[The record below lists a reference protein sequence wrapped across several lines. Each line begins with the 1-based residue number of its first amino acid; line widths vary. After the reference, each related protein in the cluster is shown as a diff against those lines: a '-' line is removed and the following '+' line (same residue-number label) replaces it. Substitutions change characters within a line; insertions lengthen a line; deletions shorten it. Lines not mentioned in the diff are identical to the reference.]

1 MNNRRGSVYILILSA
16 SMLVAIIGISAL
28 TAARI
33 QHRAAAGTD
42 DLAAARVYARS
53 ALEIAVHNI
62 SQDPNWRTTYGNTN
76 WPKNQPIGNGVYTI
90 EALDPED
97 GDITTGALDPVE
109 LTGVGTM
116 GLATQKIRV
125 RLEAD
130 PAPLA
135 VLNTA
140 LHAESQVEV
149 VKETVNGALIE
160 VSNSGSSGYFY
171 ALRAKPAPLMMY
183 WTERT
188 AAAGAVATIK
198 RARLDGTGVE
208 NLVTTGLTDPR
219 GIAVDADGGKMYWTD
234 RASIRIQRANTD
246 GTVVETLVTGLT
258 DPRGPAL
265 DVAAGKM
272 YWGGNGSPFQIR
284 RANFDGSV
292 AEGVVAGAWLPRGIA
307 LDPAGKIYWGNKDAT
322 IRRSNIDGTALEL
335 LVTGV
340 NFSFGIALDPAA
352 GKMYWIENTR
362 IQRANLDGSAVEEL
376 VTGLAFGFGLAVDLA
391 GGKMYWTDFT
401 LNKIQRANLDG
412 TVIEDLVTTG
422 ISEPMAITLG
432 IGSAADIYAE
442 ASWHPWAIVPVDANQ
457 VLEGRIENADVDF
470 FLVGHTLAGAK
481 QSFTYIEP
489 SVDVTPATAGAWTS
503 VDVSAMVPAGA
514 TGVIVHVIGA
524 SGGDR
529 IWGLRKRGSTDDRT
543 EKFYPTDHVWAMI
556 GVDSGRVFQAFIQN
570 TDMTLRLA
578 GYTTAGVTFFTNA
591 WKKSLSVVN
600 TWTDI
605 DISAH
610 TGADPAIGA
619 IIEIDGNWQ
628 KPYGVRMKG
637 STDNRIWDT
646 RHSWA
651 VIGVDSAEVFQAY
664 ITALNVDFYLVGYIT
679 KGAVFHTNAHDIS
692 VTIPGAPYV
701 DIDISTLTGATATL
715 TAVGAPVSCDIQ
727 IVNDGVIYGDAE
739 AVMVIT
745 NNGTITGTQT
755 VAPFVPSK
763 AMPASTVV
771 DMYIALATTIPNP
784 GSIDGKVLSPG
795 NNPWGATDPDGVYY
809 IDTLGGDLTIRASRI
824 HGTLVVK
831 CGSGTVR
838 LETAALLHPYRTDYP
853 TLIVDGNLEVLLD
866 SGDMTLSEAQW
877 GVNFNPSGTRFKA
890 ISNADMTDE
899 YPNEIQGL
907 VHVTRNLLMS
917 RSSRVWGAIICESTA
932 TCQQNTAVIH
942 DPDLYAN
949 PPLGYTES
957 VAAPPMTIVS
967 GTWQQVVD

>member
-1 MNNRRGSVYILILSA
+1 MSNRRGSVYILILSA

-28 TAARI
+28 TTARI

-42 DLAAARVYARS
+42 DLAEARLYARS

-76 WPKNQPIGNGVYTI
+76 WPKNQAIGNGIYSI
-90 EALDPED
+90 EAVDPED
-97 GDITTGALDPVE
+97 GDVTTGSLDPVE
-109 LTGVGTM
+109 LTGIGTR
-116 GLATQKIRV
+116 GLATQKISV
-125 RLEAD
+125 LLEAD
-130 PAPLA
+130 PPPLA
-135 VLNTA
+135 ALNTA
-140 LHAESQVEV
+140 LHAEAQVEV

-160 VSNSGSSGYFY
+160 VTNSGASGYFY

-188 AAAGAVATIK
+188 ADAGAVAKIK
-198 RARLDGTGVE
+198 RANINGTGVE
-208 NLVTTGLTDPR
+208 SLVTTGLTDPR
-219 GIAVDADGGKMYWTD
+219 GIAVDVDGGKMYWSD
-234 RASIRIQRANTD
+234 RSSIRIQRANID
-246 GTVVETLVTGLT
+246 GTAVESLVTGLT

-265 DVAAGKM
+265 DLTGGKM
-272 YWGGNGSPFQIR
+272 YWGGDGAPHQIR
-284 RANFDGSV
+284 RANLDGSV
-292 AEGVVAGAWLPRGIA
+292 VEGVVVGSWLPRAVA

-322 IRRSNIDGTALEL
+322 IRRANLDGTAEEL
-335 LVTGV
+335 LLSGV
-340 NFSFGIALDPAA
+340 SFSFGIALDPAA
-352 GKMYWIENTR
+352 GKMYWTEATR
-362 IQRANLDGSAVEEL
+362 IQRANLDGTAVEEL
-376 VTGLAFGFGLAVDLA
+376 VTGLSFGFGIAVDPA

-401 LNKIQRANLDG
+401 LDKIQRANLDG
-412 TVIEDLVTTG
+412 TGVEDVVTTG
-422 ISEPMAITLG
+422 LSEPMAITLATT
-432 IGSAADIYAE
+432 SAADIYKE
-442 ASWHPWAIVPVDANQ
+442 ASWHPWAVVPVDANQ
-457 VLEGRIENADVDF
+457 VLEGRIENANIDF
-470 FLVGHTLAGAK
+470 FLVGHTLDGAK

-489 SVDVTPATAGAWTS
+489 SVDVTPATAGAWTP

-529 IWGLRKRGSTDDRT
+529 IWGLRKAGSTDNRT
-543 EKFYPTDHVWAMI
+543 EQFYPTDHVWAMI
-556 GVDSGRVFQAFIQN
+556 GVDTGRVFQAYIQN
-570 TDMTLRLA
+570 KDMTLRLA

-591 WKKSLSVVN
+591 RDKSLTTLN

-605 DISAH
+605 DISAD
-610 TGADPAIGA
+610 TGADTAIGA
-619 IIEIDGNWQ
+619 IIEIDGDWQ

-651 VIGVDSAEVFQAY
+651 VIGVDSAEVFQAN

-679 KGAVFHTNAHDIS
+679 QGAVFHTNAHDIS
-692 VTIPGAPYV
+692 LTTPGAPYV

-715 TAVGAPVSCDIQ
+715 TAVGAPVSCDVQ
-727 IVNDGVIYGDAE
+727 IANEGVIYGDAE
-739 AVMVIT
+739 AVMVISNT
-745 NNGTITGTQT
+745 GTITGTQT
-755 VAPFVPSK
+755 VFVPSK
-763 AMPASTVV
+763 AMPASTVF
-771 DMYIALATTIPNP
+771 DMYVDLATDIPNP
-784 GSIDGKVLSPG
+784 GLIDRKVLSPG
-795 NNPWGATDPDGVYY
+795 NNPWGATDPDGVYF

-838 LETAALLHPYRTDYP
+838 VETAALLHPYRTDYP

-890 ISNADMTDE
+890 ISNVDMTDE
-899 YPNEIQGL
+899 YPNEVQGL
-907 VHVTRNLLMS
+907 IHVTRNLLMS

-932 TCQQNTAVIH
+932 TCQQDTAVIH

-957 VAAPPMTIVS
+957 VAAPPMKIVS